1 MLCAPDAYTLCLGG
15 AGGDDAEEVLFVS
28 AGGLVSRILVSA
40 ITTQSR
46 TAKGIA
52 MLNLQVLSNTIPVC
66 NELLDFSDVN
76 QSLSTSCCC
85 RPGA

>member
-1 MLCAPDAYTLCLGG
+1 MLRPCGHG

-52 MLNLQVLSNTIPVC
+52 MLNLQVLSNTIAVC
-66 NELLDFSDVN
+66 DERFD
-76 QSLSTSCCC
+76 
-85 RPGA
+85 

>member
-1 MLCAPDAYTLCLGG
+1 MLHCNAD
-15 AGGDDAEEVLFVS
+15 GDDGDEVLFVS

-52 MLNLQVLSNTIPVC
+52 MLNLQVCFLCQGDVAC
-66 NELLDFSDVN
+66 NRTLATE
-76 QSLSTSCCC
+76 
-85 RPGA
+85 GAVADQRW

>member
-1 MLCAPDAYTLCLGG
+1 M
-15 AGGDDAEEVLFVS
+15 S

-52 MLNLQVLSNTIPVC
+52 MLNLQVLSNTIAVC
-66 NELLDFSDVN
+66 DERFD
-76 QSLSTSCCC
+76 
-85 RPGA
+85 